1 MFLLLSVLY
10 SCLFPNSIICDENYE
25 LDYGSQGHLV
35 GFVEWRE
42 GSKLG
47 VWNGSINKRI
57 EELEYNENWRELV
70 EMFNFPA
77 DCNVF
82 LCLSKPGHICKQT
95 QTGFCAFCN
104 TYSWMNLIK

>member
-42 GSKLG
+42 GIKLV
-47 VWNGSINKRI
+47 VWNGSVNKRI

-70 EMFNFPA
+70 EIVMYFSA
-77 DCNVF
+77 
-82 LCLSKPGHICKQT
+82 
-95 QTGFCAFCN
+95 
-104 TYSWMNLIK
+104 